1 MSGSGGGRGMSR
13 RLGRVR
19 CLLGRRRQTRLLCW
33 CLLYCLLGLCC
44 LVFLGLMMGGGV
56 LVRGLGLVRGVRLL
70 GRIGLLLLGRR
81 RECRGLMGVLLRGLL
96 GVGVVGMWGVLGVD
110 WVLVV
115 IALVIVELGLL
126 GLSCGGRL

>member
-1 MSGSGGGRGMSR
+1 M
-13 RLGRVR
+13 
-19 CLLGRRRQTRLLCW
+19 
-33 CLLYCLLGLCC
+33 
-44 LVFLGLMMGGGV
+44 
-56 LVRGLGLVRGVRLL
+56 RGVRLL

-96 GVGVVGMWGVLGVD
+96 GVGVVGMWGVLGVGVD